1 VETTSPI
8 NGNDLGEVAENL
20 ILETPNNSDE
30 EVAETQAATPEEP
43 VEVDDTLEDQNDSEV
58 NLADD
63 EIDEDYTETEEQTAN
78 DDLYDVKVNGEWRK
92 VSIDELKQDFSGQK
106 FIQERMQQNAS
117 MKKELEQAA
126 QLLQQE
132 RQTVQEQGKQV
143 NDFLQRLQQGGP
155 PPIPAYPDEELRQTD
170 PWRHQ
175 TEAEAY
181 RRAVEV
187 RQQWEQQAQQVQRQQ
202 QEQEQ
207 RELQAFLSEQAMQLA
222 NWRPELKDR
231 EAQKKFVE
239 NTVNDAKEFYGNKGF
254 DDAAVSTMQTA
265 LEFQVLSDAI
275 AYRKLVSK
283 KAQAMEKGE
292 GKRPVPPKPNAKQ
305 SKAVGSNKRRQQAQA
320 QMQKTGSLD
329 DVANF
334 LIS

>member
-1 VETTSPI
+1 METTSPI
-8 NGNDLGEVAENL
+8 NGNNLGDVAEHL
-20 ILETPNNSDE
+20 ILETPINSE
-30 EVAETQAATPEEP
+30 PEVEKAKAATPEEP
-43 VEVDDTLEDQNDSEV
+43 VDVDDILDDQDDSEID
-58 NLADD
+58 LADD
-63 EIDEDYTETEEQTAN
+63 EVDEDYTETEEQTAN
-78 DDLYDVKVNGEWRK
+78 DELYDVKVNGEWRK

-132 RQTVQEQGKQV
+132 QQQAQQERKQLQTFMQHLQTHGIPQV
-143 NDFLQRLQQGGP
+143 PEYP
-155 PPIPAYPDEELRQTD
+155 PEEMKETD
-170 PWRHQ
+170 ILGYNLK
-175 TEAEAY
+175 AEEY
-181 RRAVEV
+181 RRAVEQ
-187 RQQWEQQAQQVQRQQ
+187 RQQWERQAQQLQRQQ

-207 RELQAFLSEQAMQLA
+207 RQLQSFLSEQAMQLA

-239 NTVNDAKEFYGNKGF
+239 NTVNDAKEFYGSKGF

-305 SKAVGSNKRRQQAQA
+305 SKSVGVNKRRQQAQA